1 MWMVAGVY
9 LFDLALCRG
18 GLVDFFCFGK
28 LGIYIW
34 GWRGNEAARGVHAS
48 CFLICLGEIMWVSC
62 YWWRYLVRVYM
73 PGS

>member
-9 LFDLALCRG
+9 LFDLALCR
-18 GLVDFFCFGK
+18 
-28 LGIYIW
+28 GIYIW